1 MSSST
6 PSEISQNDT
15 EVLEKQWQEMQQRH
29 KEEQWLLVQLEE
41 VVKLRWAERAAQKAR
56 REAEAKAKEEAE
68 RQRVAEEEK
77 RKKRT
82 MEYLQQL
89 WDEVLEEEAT
99 LLEGAEGSQIAWS
112 KYKEVAAGDEE
123 EQWPS
128 KKARGKQPGKYRG
141 GAAVK
146 MGGSNPC
153 KRCVCARQDCLVHP
167 SR

>member
-1 MSSST
+1 M
-6 PSEISQNDT
+6 
-15 EVLEKQWQEMQQRH
+15 
-29 KEEQWLLVQLEE
+29 
-41 VVKLRWAERAAQKAR
+41 VKLRWAERAAQKAR

-112 KYKEVAAGDEE
+112 KHKEVAAGDEE